1 MPQIYKVAHLK
12 NNEIETLY
20 VFYGSKIGEVE
31 YDSEKLKERFQAD
44 KNDILFNGMFTDKI
58 LDEITNKDINVIFVD
73 MKIHLDDTI
82 ENIKT
87 KILYATGGKSF
98 SFFEMYLFVK
108 LGIQQYPEK
117 IYENLTQKGSS
128 DLLKLHMEQFLHNI
142 NSPELIEKIGKKET
156 YDYDDILNLKL
167 TDEKYTTNKS
177 IDQKIVVKDTNYP
190 YFVNPYDILR

>member
-1 MPQIYKVAHLK
+1 MSQIYKVAHLK
-12 NNEIETLY
+12 NNEIDTLY
-20 VFYGSKIGEVE
+20 VFYGSKIEGVE
-31 YDSEKLKERFQAD
+31 YDSEKIKERFEAD
-44 KNDILFNGMFTDKI
+44 KNDELFKDIFTEDL
-58 LDEITNKDINVIFVD
+58 LDEITKKDINVIFVD
-73 MKIHLDDTI
+73 MKIHLDDSI

-87 KILYATGGKSF
+87 KILYATKGESV

-142 NSPELIEKIGKKET
+142 NRPELIDTIGMKEI

-167 TDEKYTTNKS
+167 TDEKYITNKS
-177 IDQKIVVKDTNYP
+177 IDQN
-190 YFVNPYDILR
+190 